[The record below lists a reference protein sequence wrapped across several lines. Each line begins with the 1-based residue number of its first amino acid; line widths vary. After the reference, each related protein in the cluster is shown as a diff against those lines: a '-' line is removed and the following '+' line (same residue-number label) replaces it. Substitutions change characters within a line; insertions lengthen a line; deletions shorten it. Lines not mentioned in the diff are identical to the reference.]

1 MKPMKLMNKVLV
13 GLVALLLVIMAGIF
27 AVKSVV
33 GDSSWYAVYL
43 RTGELYFG
51 HLTRLPYFGLKNVYM
66 LQANPQNTQ
75 APLSIQ
81 KFSKVFWGPEDEIR
95 LNRSEVVWMT
105 ELDRNGQ
112 LAQILRDNPELEV
125 PQTGQAPQSFN
136 QIPQEQVVPP
146 ATTNGK

>member
-1 MKPMKLMNKVLV
+1 MNIMHKVLV
-13 GLVALLLVIMAGIF
+13 GLVAILLVIMIGIF
-27 AVKSVV
+27 AVKAVV
-33 GDSSWYAVYL
+33 GDSSWHAVYL

-51 HLTRLPYFGLKNVYM
+51 HLTRLPYFGLRNVYM
-66 LQANPQNTQ
+66 LQANPSNTE

-125 PQTGQAPQSFN
+125 PQTGQPTQPFS
-136 QIPQEQVVPP
+136 QIPQDSSVPSED
-146 ATTNGK
+146 TER

>member
-1 MKPMKLMNKVLV
+1 MKLMNKVLI
-13 GLVALLLVIMAGIF
+13 GLVALLLVIMAGTF
-27 AVKSVV
+27 AVKAVV
-33 GDSSWYAVYL
+33 GDSTWYAVYL

-51 HLTRLPYFGLKNVYM
+51 HLTRLPYFGLRNVYM

-75 APLSIQ
+75 SPLSIQ

-105 ELDRNGQ
+105 ELDRDGQ

-125 PQTGQAPQSFN
+125 PPTAQSYN
-136 QIPQEQVVPP
+136 QIPQEPVLPSE
-146 ATTNGK
+146 TTQGQ

>member
-1 MKPMKLMNKVLV
+1 MNKILV
-13 GLVALLLVIMAGIF
+13 GLVALLLVVMVGML
-27 AVKSVV
+27 AVKAVV
-33 GDSSWYAVYL
+33 GNSSWHAVYL

-51 HLTRLPYFGLKNVYM
+51 HLTRLPFFGLKNVYM
-66 LQANPQNTQ
+66 LQANPSNTQ

-81 KFSKVFWGPEDEIR
+81 KFSKVFWGPKDEIR

-125 PQTGQAPQSFN
+125 PQTGQPAESFS
-136 QIPQEQVVPP
+136 QIPETPVIPP
-146 ATTNGK
+146 TGTGR